1 MPNYEPTPRRFS
13 VLSVSRSASRRNSFD
28 DAARPN
34 PTHDALRPQ
43 QDSPP
48 LDLARALRH
57 LQHVDPDS
65 EMERGRKRQVGGDN
79 AARTTWGHDG
89 MVTAPSAIRE
99 NSASTRERIALWEE
113 RSRSQSKGRSKSRG
127 RDLGSR
133 NRISVVP
140 EIPELSAAFA
150 KFAEEEEGESGADQE
165 TRVTS
170 HAREMQHVE
179 GENPEHITQAER
191 PTGGMAGMRPEAVTQ
206 ADGAHKVQEM
216 VSMPRGINGVDTTRP
231 RTVSSSMATPTETND
246 FDRERPRTPVWRT
259 GQRPF
264 TPEATPSTRSPGSE
278 PSEARSVDLPLT
290 PQATPDQSRH
300 RQHKEEEDVVHTL
313 KDQQLGSKVV
323 KGYTAVF
330 QPNTDG
336 HYPVEDG
343 VMNTQP
349 PAQYHLPFGLLSE
362 EPPWQEHQRS
372 AGPRPSS
379 PPKLSDKPLQQT
391 SPAHR
396 EEPRYHNVWR
406 ISSYQPEF
414 PLPERRPDYANVAA
428 SANTGFAG
436 NPLRALPAG
445 QLPSEP
451 RNHQAV
457 DSSAYPYAR
466 RRDSNGGD
474 WVVNIPPSPST
485 AYFPGEQTSRA
496 PRARNGSGARTERYM
511 SRSDA
516 SRHEWDA
523 PPVIERALHAASV
536 SMIQG
541 LNVPVEVY
549 RGFRDT
555 YYPAPGRPDIIK
567 AYPVRRRLPIRWAA
581 TLRLPALTY

>member
-28 DAARPN
+28 DAARQN
-34 PTHDALRPQ
+34 LTHDTPGLQ

-48 LDLARALRH
+48 LDLASALRH

-65 EMERGRKRQVGGDN
+65 EMERGRKRQAGGDN
-79 AARTTWGHDG
+79 AARRTWGHDG
-89 MVTAPSAIRE
+89 MVTAPSARRE
-99 NSASTRERIALWEE
+99 SSASTRERIALWEE

-133 NRISVVP
+133 SRISVVP
-140 EIPELSAAFA
+140 EIPELSAAFV
-150 KFAEEEEGESGADQE
+150 KFAEEEKGESGADQE
-165 TRVTS
+165 TRVAS
-170 HAREMQHVE
+170 RAREMQHLE
-179 GENPEHITQAER
+179 GGNPEHITQTGK
-191 PTGGMAGMRPEAVTQ
+191 PTGDMAGMRPEAVTQ
-206 ADGAHKVQEM
+206 ADGTDKLREIVNI
-216 VSMPRGINGVDTTRP
+216 PRGMNEVDTIRRT
-231 RTVSSSMATPTETND
+231 TVSPSMATPTNTKD
-246 FDRERPRTPVWRT
+246 FDHERPQTPVCQT

-264 TPEATPSTRSPGSE
+264 TPETTPSTRLPGSE
-278 PSEARSVDLPLT
+278 PSEPQSVDLPLT
-290 PQATPDQSRH
+290 PQATPDQGRH
-300 RQHKEEEDVVHTL
+300 RRHEQEEDIPHSL
-313 KDQQLGSKVV
+313 REQHFGSNPV
-323 KGYTAVF
+323 KEYTAVF
-330 QPNTDG
+330 QPKADG
-336 HYPVEDG
+336 HHPLEDG
-343 VMNTQP
+343 GINTQP

-362 EPPWQEHQRS
+362 ESPWQERQRS

-379 PPKLSDKPLQQT
+379 PQRLSGKHRNQT
-391 SPAHR
+391 SPEQHG
-396 EEPRYHNVWR
+396 EPRYHNVWR

-414 PLPERRPDYANVAA
+414 PLPERWPDYANVAA
-428 SANTGFAG
+428 SGNTGFVG
-436 NPLRALPAG
+436 NPLRELPAG

-451 RNHQAV
+451 RNHRGV
-457 DSSAYPYAR
+457 NSSAYPYAR
-466 RRDSNGGD
+466 RRDSSGGD

-496 PRARNGSGARTERYM
+496 PRAGNGSGARTERYM

-549 RGFRDT
+549 RGLRDT

-567 AYPVRRRLPIRWAA
+567 AYPARRRLPIR
-581 TLRLPALTY
+581 